1 MTLQFTKRTLCDPS
15 RPSVFLVS
23 PESQLFAQARKCP
36 SPMPRPS
43 RQNLPSLPK
52 QPVSFTMLF
61 ERKLD
66 SLNASSLSNIIT
78 QSLLICICKK
88 IQYGL
93 INLPKRI
100 STEKCD
106 FKNSCQKVPMTIIG
120 LIIFPG
126 FSCISVQNWS
136 FCGSCKRLHGRVA
149 PSRHP
154 PAITLHPVT
163 APPVTPKPNLGQKSD
178 QES

>member
-23 PESQLFAQARKCP
+23 PESQLFAQDRKCP

-61 ERKLD
+61 ERKIGFLKRE
-66 SLNASSLSNIIT
+66 LFVKHHHTFVTYLH
-78 QSLLICICKK
+78 LRKK
-88 IQYGL
+88 KQYGL

-100 STEKCD
+100 SME
-106 FKNSCQKVPMTIIG
+106 
-120 LIIFPG
+120 
-126 FSCISVQNWS
+126 
-136 FCGSCKRLHGRVA
+136 
-149 PSRHP
+149 
-154 PAITLHPVT
+154 
-163 APPVTPKPNLGQKSD
+163 KSD
-178 QES
+178 LKILVKKTQLQSSASSSSLVSPEFRSKTGVFAGAVNVSMEGSPHLVTLLLSPFTQSQPHP